1 MSVFW
6 LGGGSGAGKT
16 TLARTVA
23 GRLDLR
29 VYHVDAYGFDHVARM
44 VTGPFPR
51 TQAFNAMTYDERW
64 IRAPEVLAEEFLAIS
79 RERMPLIT
87 DDLAALGPGAT
98 ILVEGPQLLPDIVAP
113 LLEGAEGALWLLPT
127 ESFSRRAVAARGEV
141 VPSAREAEV
150 IENRYR
156 RDVLIAD
163 AIREQAAALSLRSFL
178 VDGQR
183 SLSATADWL
192 AQALAD
198 VAGGLIRAVS
208 GEQRSLMRRQ
218 ENLVMVTQLRLYWEA
233 MGRTVMPQPPVGPF
247 ACECTT
253 LGCDSE
259 VSLPLDEYLRVRAA
273 GPLQTH

>member
-16 TLARTVA
+16 TLARTIA

-29 VYHVDAYGFDHVARM
+29 VYHIDAYGFDHVARM

-51 TQAFNAMTYDERW
+51 TQAFNAMTYDDRW
-64 IRAPEVLAEEFLAIS
+64 LRAPEVLAEEFLAIS

-87 DDLAALGPGAT
+87 DDLDALGTGAT
-98 ILVEGPQLLPDIVAP
+98 ILVEGPQLLPNLVAP
-113 LLEGAEGALWLLPT
+113 LLEGEGGALWLLPT
-127 ESFSRRAVAARGEV
+127 ESFGRRAVAARNEV

-163 AIREQAAALSLRSFL
+163 ALREQVAALSLRSVH

-183 SLSATADWL
+183 SISATADGL

-198 VAGGLIRAVS
+198 VAGGLIRAVT
-208 GEQRSLMRRQ
+208 GEERSLMRHQ
-218 ENLVMVTQLRLYWEA
+218 ENLVMARQLSLYWEA
-233 MGRTVMPQPPVGPF
+233 MGRQVMPQAPAGPF

-253 LGCDSE
+253 LGCDGE
-259 VSLPLDEYLRVRAA
+259 ASLPLDEYLRLRAV